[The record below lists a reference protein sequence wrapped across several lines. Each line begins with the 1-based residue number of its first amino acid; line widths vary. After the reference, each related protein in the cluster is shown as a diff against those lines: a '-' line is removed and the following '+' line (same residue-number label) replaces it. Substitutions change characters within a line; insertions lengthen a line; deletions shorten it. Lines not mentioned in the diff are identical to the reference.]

1 MQMSRMS
8 IVATTKPRRFEEEK
22 ANLDLATMVMRSRA
36 DLQQAALIVMSVKKE
51 LAVSGKLLTRTAP
64 APFGCEEVKK
74 KHGENERRV
83 SWQASR
89 AELPR

>member
-8 IVATTKPRRFEEEK
+8 IVTTTKPRRFEEEK
-22 ANLDLATMVMRSRA
+22 ANLDLAPMVMRGRA

-51 LAVSGKLLTRTAP
+51 LAVSGKLLTGTAP

-74 KHGENERRV
+74 KHGEKT
-83 SWQASR
+83 SQLAS
-89 AELPR
+89 